1 MPGIERVLRDRVLAA
16 PWSAM
21 QVRVAEV
28 REAAAM
34 TGAASAVLSQ
44 VIDHPSEWM
53 RQ

>member
-1 MPGIERVLRDRVLAA
+1 
-16 PWSAM
+16 
-21 QVRVAEV
+21 VAEV

-44 VIDHPSEWM
+44 VIDNPSEWM